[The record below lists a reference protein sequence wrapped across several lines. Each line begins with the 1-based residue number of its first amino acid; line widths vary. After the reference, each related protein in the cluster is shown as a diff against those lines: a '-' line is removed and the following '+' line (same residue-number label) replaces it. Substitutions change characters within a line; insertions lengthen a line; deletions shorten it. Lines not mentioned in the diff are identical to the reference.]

1 MPAAGEPDV
10 ALPPVFLLTAAR
22 SGSTLLRFILDSHP
36 ELACP
41 PELDVAV
48 SCAYLARSWSVLGR
62 AVASRPG
69 APPAG
74 PAASG
79 AVLPAEGLAALRGAA
94 DAVLGY
100 YARSTGKRRVCD
112 KSLSTVYYAA
122 LMAEIYPE
130 AKFICLY
137 RHGMDVVASY
147 VSGMPWG
154 LSQSAVPQPEFLP
167 VHGYIARNPGNSVAA
182 AAEYWAD
189 CARRATAFE
198 GGHPGRCHRVR
209 YEDLVEDPEG
219 ITAGVLSFLG
229 LSQVPGITGDCFRV
243 SHDKGP
249 SDFKIWS
256 TRRVRT
262 DSVGTGFMVPAA
274 RLPGPARA
282 EVNAML
288 SALGYRLVDDR
299 WNDSGDRRDPRT

>member
-1 MPAAGEPDV
+1 
-10 ALPPVFLLTAAR
+10 VFLLTAAR

-36 ELACP
+36 DLACP

-48 SCAYLARSWSVLGR
+48 SCAYLARSWSVLGQ
-62 AVASRPG
+62 AVATRPG
-69 APPAG
+69 APAAG
-74 PAASG
+74 PGAG
-79 AVLPAEGLAALRGAA
+79 RAVLPAEGLAALRGAA

-100 YARSTGKRRVCD
+100 YARSTGKSRVCD

-122 LMAEIYPE
+122 LMAQIYPE

-147 VSGMPWG
+147 VSAMPWG
-154 LSQSAVPQPEFLP
+154 LSQSADPQPEFLP

-182 AAEYWAD
+182 VAEYWAD
-189 CARRATAFE
+189 CAQRAVAFE
-198 GGHPGRCHRVR
+198 GQHAGRCHRVR

-219 ITAGVLSFLG
+219 ITAGVLAFLG
-229 LSQVPGITGDCFRV
+229 VAPAPGITDDCFRV
-243 SHDKGP
+243 SHDQGP

-256 TRRVRT
+256 TRRVRA
-262 DSVGTGFMVPAA
+262 DSVGSGVLVPAA

-282 EVNAML
+282 EVNGML
-288 SALGYRLVDDR
+288 AVLGYRLVDDQ
-299 WNDSGDRRDPRT
+299 WNASGDRRDPRR